1 MGIFIGGKAHRCQFS
16 GGKFFRGQF
25 SGGQLLRSLHN
36 YINMFNNTVDS
47 CDDDIFKGTVMQII

>member
-1 MGIFIGGKAHRCQFS
+1 MGIFIGGKVHRWQFS

-25 SGGQLLRSLHN
+25 SETEFLRSLHD
-36 YINMFNNTVDS
+36 YINMFSNTVDS